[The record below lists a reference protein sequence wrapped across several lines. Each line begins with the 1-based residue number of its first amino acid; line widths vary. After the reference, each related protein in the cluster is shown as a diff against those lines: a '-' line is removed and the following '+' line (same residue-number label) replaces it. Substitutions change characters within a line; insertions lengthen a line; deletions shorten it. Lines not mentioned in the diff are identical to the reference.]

1 MNSLTLEQAADVTPV
16 TLLTDTEAQIDMRR
30 LRAYRL
36 QRLREQIIKHDLAA
50 VVLFSPLSIRY
61 ASGARGCALFSTHIV
76 SGYLFVPAQGPVIL
90 FDHESGQRRGAQL
103 ETIDECSPAIPLSYM
118 FGGLRMDEWMT
129 RWAKEMA
136 DLVDQYGGGNRRLG
150 IERAGTRTPAA
161 FDGLNI
167 EVADAMDVI
176 EAARNIKSPEE
187 ILCMNHA
194 IAVAETGMW
203 RMREALKP
211 GMSEIELWSL
221 LWQANI
227 EHGGDWIECR
237 LLSAGD
243 RTNPWLQE
251 ASGRL
256 IRPGELVAFD
266 TDLIGPF
273 GYSADIS
280 RTYLCATKPTPYQK
294 ELYQR
299 AYDEIHHNFEL
310 MQPGMTFKEI
320 TEKSF
325 RQPDQFIPTRY
336 PVVAHGIGM
345 SDEWPAILY
354 PQDYPEAGY
363 DGVLERGMTL
373 CVESYVGED
382 GGCEGVKLEQQI
394 LITDNGYKLLTRFPF
409 EDDFLSRTHE

>member
-1 MNSLTLEQAADVTPV
+1 M
-16 TLLTDTEAQIDMRR
+16 
-30 LRAYRL
+30 
-36 QRLREQIIKHDLAA
+36 
-50 VVLFSPLSIRY
+50 
-61 ASGARGCALFSTHIV
+61 
-76 SGYLFVPAQGPVIL
+76 
-90 FDHESGQRRGAQL
+90 
-103 ETIDECSPAIPLSYM
+103 PLSYF
-118 FGGLRMDEWMT
+118 FGGSRMDEWMK

-150 IERAGTRTPAA
+150 VERAGARAPAA
-161 FDGLNI
+161 FGDLNI

-203 RMREALKP
+203 RMREALQP

-221 LWQANI
+221 LWQANM

-273 GYSADIS
+273 GYAADIS
-280 RTYLCATKPTPYQK
+280 RTYICATKPTACQK

-299 AYDEIHHNFEL
+299 AYDEVQHNMEL
-310 MQPGMTFKEI
+310 MRPGMSFKEI
-320 TEKSF
+320 TDKSF
-325 RQPDQFIPTRY
+325 RQPDQFIPNRY

-354 PQDYPEAGY
+354 PQDYAEAGY
-363 DGVLERGMTL
+363 DGVLETGMTL
-373 CVESYVGED
+373 CVESYVGEAR
-382 GGCEGVKLEQQI
+382 GSEGVKLEQQV
-394 LITDNGYKLLTRFPF
+394 LITDDGYRLLTRFQF
-409 EDDFLSRTHE
+409 

>member
-1 MNSLTLEQAADVTPV
+1 MNKLTLEQAADTTPV

-30 LRAYRL
+30 LRTYRL
-36 QRLREQIIKHDLAA
+36 QRLRDQILKHDLAA

-61 ASGARGCALFSTHIV
+61 ASGVRSCALYSTHIV
-76 SGYLFVPAQGPVIL
+76 SGYLFVPAEGPVIL
-90 FDHESGQRRGAQL
+90 FDHEAGQRRGSQL
-103 ETIDECSPAIPLSYM
+103 ETIDEGRPAIPLSYF
-118 FGGLRMDEWMT
+118 FGGSRMDEWMD
-129 RWAKEMA
+129 RWAKEIA
-136 DLVDQYGGGNRRLG
+136 ALVDEHGGGNRRLG
-150 IERAGTRTPAA
+150 VERAGTRAPLA
-161 FDGLNI
+161 FEGLNI
-167 EVADAMDVI
+167 EVFDAMDTI
-176 EAARNIKSPEE
+176 EAARKIKSPEE

-194 IAVAETGMW
+194 IAVAESGMW
-203 RMREALKP
+203 RMREALTP
-211 GMSEIELWSL
+211 GMSEIGLWSL

-280 RTYLCATKPTPYQK
+280 RTYLCGTRPTPYQK

-299 AYDEIHHNFEL
+299 AYEEVHHNMEL
-310 MQPGMTFKEI
+310 MRPGMSFKEI

-336 PVVAHGIGM
+336 PVLAHGIGM

-363 DGVLERGMTL
+363 DGVLETGMTIT
-373 CVESYVGED
+373 VESYAGEA
-382 GGCEGVKLEQQI
+382 GGSEGVKLEQQI
-394 LITDNGYKLLTRFPF
+394 LITDDGYKLLSRFPF
-409 EDDFLSRTHE
+409 EDEFLN

>member
-1 MNSLTLEQAADVTPV
+1 MNSLTLEQAADITPA
-16 TLLTDTEAQIDMRR
+16 TLLTDTEAQLDMRR
-30 LRAYRL
+30 LREYRL
-36 QRLREQIIKHDLAA
+36 QRLREQIVKQDMAA
-50 VVLFSPLSIRY
+50 VVLSSPLSIRY
-61 ASGARGCALFSTHIV
+61 ASGARNCPLYSTHIL
-76 SGYLFVPAQGPVIL
+76 SAYLFVPAQGPVIL
-90 FDHESGQRRGAQL
+90 FDHESGQRRGDGL
-103 ETIDECSPAIPLSYM
+103 ETIDECRPGFPLSYF
-118 FGGLRMDEWMT
+118 FGGSRINEWMEK
-129 RWAKEMA
+129 WANEMA
-136 DLVDQYGGGNRRLG
+136 DLVNQHGGGNRRLG
-150 IERAGTRTPAA
+150 IERFGTRAPGA
-161 FDGLNI
+161 FEGLKI
-167 EVADAMDVI
+167 EVVDATDVI

-203 RMREALKP
+203 RMHEALTP

-280 RTYLCATKPTPYQK
+280 RTYLCGTKPTPYQK

-325 RQPDQFIPTRY
+325 RQPDQFIATRY

-345 SDEWPAILY
+345 SDEWPAIFY
-354 PQDYPEAGY
+354 PQDYAEAGY
-363 DGVLERGMTL
+363 DGVLEPGMSM
-373 CVESYVGED
+373 CVESYVGEQ

-394 LITDNGYKLLTRFPF
+394 LITENGYKLLTRFPF
-409 EDDFLSRTHE
+409 EEEFLS